1 MWGCQQKQILSTLFF
16 FKHFIQ
22 DIQSTGAIAPSSR
35 FLARDIARI
44 LKNDSVSDSRMS
56 LNILEIGPGTG
67 SLTHHIIKQ
76 MGRYDHLDIVEINRN
91 FYEHINRKYGNLQ
104 QVDTHHLDILNFQS
118 DRIYDYIFSSLPYE
132 SLPSSKSR
140 SIWKKQLSM
149 CRVGS
154 YITYYKYLN
163 FNHFRCKFEKELVT
177 RYCRN
182 QKLVFRN
189 LPPAKLFTL
198 EIKDHDLLPVEPV
211 AVI

>member
-1 MWGCQQKQILSTLFF
+1 MLTKTKISTLLFI
-16 FKHFIQ
+16 KHFIQ

-44 LKNDSVSDSRMS
+44 LKTNSPVDDGRP

-76 MGRYDHLDIVEINRN
+76 MDVGDHLDIVEINGK
-91 FYEHINRKYGNLQ
+91 FYDHINRKYGHIQ
-104 QVDTHHLDILNFQS
+104 QVNTHHTDFLNFHT
-118 DRIYDYIFSSLPYE
+118 DIVYDYIFSSLPYE

-140 SIWKKQLSM
+140 SIWKKKLSL

-154 YITYYKYLN
+154 YISYYKYLN

-177 RYCRN
+177 RYCQN

-189 LPPAKLFTL
+189 IPPAKLFTL

-211 AVI
+211 VVM